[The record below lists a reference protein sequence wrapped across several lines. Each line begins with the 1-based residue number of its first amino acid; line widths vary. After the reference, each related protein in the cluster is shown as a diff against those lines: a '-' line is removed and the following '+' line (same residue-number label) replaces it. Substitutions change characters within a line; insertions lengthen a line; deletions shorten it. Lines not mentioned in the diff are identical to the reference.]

1 MKIVQLANFYGPRSG
16 GLRTALHHLGAGYVA
31 HGHRVVLV
39 VPGPRAAH
47 EWLPSGIRRI
57 TVPAPLLPG
66 TGGYRAV
73 DPWRV
78 QRLLE
83 RLRPDAIEVSDR
95 LTLRG
100 LGTWATRRGVAGV
113 VISHERL
120 DRLLAQFLLPEPAA
134 RRVADLANERM
145 AAAYDTVV
153 ATTTF
158 ARAEFDRI
166 GATNVVQV
174 PLGVDLAAFSPRH
187 RDPALRARLAGT
199 PDALLVHCG
208 RLSPEKHPERSIDTV
223 AALSAAGHRVRLVV
237 AGDGPRR
244 AALERRAADLPV
256 TFLGFVRERP
266 LLAALLAT
274 ADVALAPGPHETFGL
289 SALEALA
296 SGTPVVVSA
305 SSALP
310 EIVGPARAALDSPA
324 AFAAGVTSVL
334 AAEEGGRR
342 AAARARAERYDWPSS
357 VSGMLTT
364 LGAA

>member
-1 MKIVQLANFYGPRSG
+1 M
-16 GLRTALHHLGAGYVA
+16 
-31 HGHRVVLV
+31 
-39 VPGPRAAH
+39 PGPRAAH

-134 RRVADLANERM
+134 RCVADLANERM

-174 PLGVDLAAFSPRH
+174 PLGVDLAAFSPQH
-187 RDPALRARLAGT
+187 RDPASRPARRRSR
-199 PDALLVHCG
+199 DACWC
-208 RLSPEKHPERSIDTV
+208 TV
-223 AALSAAGHRVRLVV
+223 
-237 AGDGPRR
+237 DGSPRR
-244 AALERRAADLPV
+244 STPNAASTPLP
-256 TFLGFVRERP
+256 R
-266 LLAALLAT
+266 
-274 ADVALAPGPHETFGL
+274 
-289 SALEALA
+289 
-296 SGTPVVVSA
+296 
-305 SSALP
+305 
-310 EIVGPARAALDSPA
+310 
-324 AFAAGVTSVL
+324 
-334 AAEEGGRR
+334 
-342 AAARARAERYDWPSS
+342 
-357 VSGMLTT
+357 
-364 LGAA
+364 